1 MNKGKK
7 IQNFNGKVKS
17 YLDLVNQMGVPVD
30 QDEEGQI
37 DQLKEGGGLPK
48 AQNGLNEF
56 CTNAPIINSG
66 GKVFAQ
72 CRNRDYDSEHD
83 FELGAAMS
91 VGKLNDE
98 FTSSFKGTA
107 GYTFN
112 PSGGTGGFKGYVG
125 ANYGK
130 RATAFGDNNV
140 NMNNVSSG
148 VLSGGYTGEM
158 GGNSY
163 NWQTPTQYEFGAY
176 ADKDLIGDNGTTFGG
191 YGRLG
196 LANAKIGYNAN
207 TGPQFSIG
215 LGLPIKK
222 HGGEEHEGLDGVT
235 VGADGKL
242 VMNQNSDIK
251 NAIIDESYTK
261 GYNTRWAN
269 EVDKNISG
277 SYHLYDKP
285 YKSDL
290 SNMTELRREGLLNA
304 EEYLG
309 MPSEYGIDSK
319 RGGGYKYMS
328 GVGGVSYLGDRD
340 LIDPLT
346 GNVPEYLSDLY
357 DPKKHNNRLYYG
369 ENINP
374 DNTLNNLKRSYF
386 GNQNHSQKSFD
397 QVREHELGHAFTNN
411 QSLITPYAAQLLKKS
426 KTLDDR
432 SDVSFKEWKEQEG
445 LGKRSLGQMG
455 SDFLKNIDFKKGD
468 TRKDQYRDWKNT
480 ATGDYL
486 TDPAE
491 VYTRY
496 KKGQNH
502 LKNAGIF
509 DHTTGEPFTEEH
521 YNKVQE
527 WMKTDDF
534 KNADSDVKEFFGTDD
549 YTSEFN
555 KKINKPNLIE
565 IMNNV
570 ADNSEI
576 GGDDLQQGMYAKY
589 GGSLRKFQGDVG
601 GSETKSKA
609 TVFIGSG
616 RNGMFEDDFERMK
629 ADLDKKYG
637 VDNYQVVRS
646 KDVQRKMNSDILG
659 NEELLDFN
667 EGDYTKALHARRDLS
682 FQLFKK
688 KNPNHDLSKFET
700 YEDLEADHFLRVSK
714 IKRDGTESYSTA
726 DLHKVLPLYQYQDEH
741 GLKTYNDDKEW
752 AASNNNVHDLVQ
764 ARKAYNKQNRL
775 YKNLDANERLNYYK
789 TYFENMGEG
798 SDVYMLKHGDNMFL
812 SDAGTLSEGTRSDF
826 KYGNTPDKLDTFAE
840 AMTTWGPATTGT
852 CYMGVCNGLPGAKH
866 IANETGMTTKA
877 QKGNWAGYY
886 DRSGTYGDDQTF
898 DEKFFNPQNK
908 GNQQSGGYYNT
919 YTNKDGVMTT
929 ESTGYMAPKRTR
941 EEQAIEDYYRQA
953 SFKYGG
959 QLPKAQDGTE
969 TSYGQ
974 KLADSGMD
982 LIEKGFNSTRPSM
995 GVYENITEFFG
1006 GTDCHKDRT
1015 CVQAVRDI
1023 YENAGFESGIPQE
1036 IYDNESFS
1044 ENYKDYGYELVPTS
1058 DRQPGDLLQYYYKN
1072 GAVDRKFHMGIY
1084 VGDNNYV
1091 GDGDPDNLMSINNIY
1106 EYNDGRTKEPF
1117 NVYRKI
1123 NTKKYG
1129 GAPSSR
1135 EYIKHTIVKG
1145 DSGKRLK
1152 AMYGTELK
1160 DVLKH
1165 NDLKYFKIGAEIEI
1179 PKYQS
1184 EGAWNDFEKS
1194 SVGKF
1199 VDAKGLRQDGEHFMN
1214 TVGNYFGYEADEGKD
1229 LALDATAIINPAA
1242 DFIHAGTKFDE
1253 GEYTDAA
1260 LYGIFGILPFS
1271 AGPLVSGTKKVAS
1284 KVKNFFNDGASKL
1297 AGETSTHVYNPA
1309 SSQWIEKKAN
1319 KIKSK
1324 LLVNDINEIATRDY
1338 FQNKVIKLEQG
1349 KIKIA
1354 NDIKKFKSD
1363 NPGVEIPK
1371 DLLQI
1376 DKVVNNQIIHYSKN
1390 LEKVINEGSG
1400 NMMNEKLLKQ
1410 LNLAEKLDMERVI
1423 GDYKWDNRNTFQ
1435 KYFNT
1440 PTPPK

>member
-48 AQNGLNEF
+48 AQAGISMCMEKGINGDIVYNCNPNKSF
-56 CTNAPIINSG
+56 ISPDDGYAGVTIG
-66 GKVFAQ
+66 GTSISS
-72 CRNRDYDSEHD
+72 D
-83 FELGAAMS
+83 
-91 VGKLNDE
+91 KLDAFIKGSANYQHHPH
-98 FTSSFKGTA
+98 FGKGTFTVGGNYNLGVKA
-107 GYTFN
+107 DKNSVMFD
-112 PSGGTGGFKGYVG
+112 PSV
-125 ANYGK
+125 N
-130 RATAFGDNNV
+130 ATASAGWED
-140 NMNNVSSG
+140 
-148 VLSGGYTGEM
+148 LIGGNTYNWRQPWRYGAGAYTSQGIT
-158 GGNSY
+158 GNKGNSY
-163 NWQTPTQYEFGAY
+163 GLYGHFGDFNVNAGYNTETGPEFG
-176 ADKDLIGDNGTTFGG
+176 IG
-191 YGRLG
+191 
-196 LANAKIGYNAN
+196 IGA
-207 TGPQFSIG
+207 TIR
-215 LGLPIKK
+215 K

-309 MPSEYGIDSK
+309 MPSDYGIEDSRK
-319 RGGGYKYMS
+319 GNRGGYNFMS
-328 GVGGVSYLGDRD
+328 GVGGVSYLGDRF
-340 LIDPLT
+340 LIDPET
-346 GNVPEYLSDLY
+346 GNVPEYLSDVY
-357 DPKKHNNRLYYG
+357 EPKKHNNRLYYG

-374 DNTLNNLKRSYF
+374 DNTLNNLKRSFF
-386 GNQNHSQKSFD
+386 GNQNHSQNSFD

-411 QSLITPYAAQLLKKS
+411 KSLITPYAEQLLRKS
-426 KTLDDR
+426 KTLEDR

-445 LGKRSLGQMG
+445 LGKRSLGQIG
-455 SDFLKNIDFKKGD
+455 SDFLKNVDFKKGD

-480 ATGDYL
+480 ATGTYL
-486 TDPAE
+486 NNPAE

-549 YTSEFN
+549 YTSEYN
-555 KKINKPNLIE
+555 KKINKPDLIE

-667 EGDYTKALHARRDLS
+667 EGNYTKALHTRRDLS

-741 GLKTYNDDKEW
+741 AFETYNDDKEW

-826 KYGNTPDKLDTFAE
+826 KYGNTPDKIDTFAE

-919 YTNKDGVMTT
+919 FTNKDGVMTT
-929 ESTGYMAPKRTR
+929 ESTGYMAPKTK
-941 EEQAIEDYYRQA
+941 EEEAERYFRQA
-953 SFKYGG
+953 SFKNGG
-959 QLPKAQDGTE
+959 QLPKAQNGVGSRSIEDSRSVNAWMVNEANSFYNNNFSDDEADAEVKQILFDQVRPHGYPTLPSLIGAGWREYWGTE
-969 TSYGQ
+969 GESPSLDKDGDYSIDEEAWARALGLPNKEKYFIPSEHTPSDATNPNDTYV
-974 KLADSGMD
+974 KLNSNVIDWNK
-982 LIEKGFNSTRPSM
+982 LIEHMGAYDKGDDNKTKGKKKNVNGLAEFIKSDFMDADNFYGIDPLQGFQLQWGYDDERMQKYLSIYDKYDFR
-995 GVYENITEFFG
+995 GVDTENIVSPF
-1006 GTDCHKDRT
+1006 
-1015 CVQAVRDI
+1015 
-1023 YENAGFESGIPQE
+1023 E
-1036 IYDNESFS
+1036 IYDRHYISNGIDESKLNSF
-1044 ENYKDYGYELVPTS
+1044 
-1058 DRQPGDLLQYYYKN
+1058 
-1072 GAVDRKFHMGIY
+1072 MGT
-1084 VGDNNYV
+1084 N
-1091 GDGDPDNLMSINNIY
+1091 
-1106 EYNDGRTKEPF
+1106 R
-1117 NVYRKI
+1117 
-1123 NTKKYG
+1123 KKYG

-1135 EYIKHTIVKG
+1135 EYVKHTIVKG

-1184 EGAWNDFEKS
+1184 EGAWKE
-1194 SVGKF
+1194 
-1199 VDAKGLRQDGEHFMN
+1199 
-1214 TVGNYFGYEADEGKD
+1214 
-1229 LALDATAIINPAA
+1229 
-1242 DFIHAGTKFDE
+1242 
-1253 GEYTDAA
+1253 
-1260 LYGIFGILPFS
+1260 
-1271 AGPLVSGTKKVAS
+1271 
-1284 KVKNFFNDGASKL
+1284 
-1297 AGETSTHVYNPA
+1297 
-1309 SSQWIEKKAN
+1309 
-1319 KIKSK
+1319 
-1324 LLVNDINEIATRDY
+1324 
-1338 FQNKVIKLEQG
+1338 
-1349 KIKIA
+1349 
-1354 NDIKKFKSD
+1354 
-1363 NPGVEIPK
+1363 
-1371 DLLQI
+1371 
-1376 DKVVNNQIIHYSKN
+1376 
-1390 LEKVINEGSG
+1390 
-1400 NMMNEKLLKQ
+1400 
-1410 LNLAEKLDMERVI
+1410 
-1423 GDYKWDNRNTFQ
+1423 
-1435 KYFNT
+1435 
-1440 PTPPK
+1440 